1 GLAARSDPPMVSTT
15 EAPHFRRVLVQRGG
29 GTPRAHGL
37 GMRDGNGI
45 MFITYVG
52 EVYPSGFLALPVGS
66 VRQDDPVALYRD
78 APVFR
83 ALRRPDL
90 FGGRCGRREF
100 RGVCGGSRARSFA
113 ATGDP
118 LSEDPLCAHEP
129 GGRARAS

>member
-1 GLAARSDPPMVSTT
+1 
-15 EAPHFRRVLVQRGG
+15 
-29 GTPRAHGL
+29 
-37 GMRDGNGI
+37 MRDRNGI
-45 MFITYVG
+45 MFITHAG

-129 GGRARAS
+129 GDRAHAS